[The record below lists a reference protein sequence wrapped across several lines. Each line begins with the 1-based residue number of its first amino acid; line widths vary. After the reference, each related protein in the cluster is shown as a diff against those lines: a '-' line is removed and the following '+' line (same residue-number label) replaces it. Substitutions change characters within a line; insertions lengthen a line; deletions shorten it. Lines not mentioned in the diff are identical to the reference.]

1 MKSFNYLIQTS
12 EGIHARPASLIV
24 STSKEFSSN
33 ITITNKDKTVD
44 AKRMIA
50 VMSLNAKKGDNL
62 EIVIN
67 GEDETKAY
75 EKLFNLFKENI

>member
-1 MKSFNYLIQTS
+1 MTKY
-12 EGIHARPASLIV
+12 A
-24 STSKEFSSN
+24 
-33 ITITNKDKTVD
+33 ITNKDKTVD